1 MKITV
6 LDAATLGADLDLSPL
21 AALGELS
28 VFDSTAASEVAAR
41 LADTDVAVINKI
53 RISAEALA
61 GNTRLKMIGECATG
75 FDNIDL
81 DACRAHGVAVAN
93 VRGYSTHSV
102 AQLTLAMA
110 LSLATN
116 LPAFTRHVAS
126 GAYTAGGV
134 ANCLTPVFH
143 ELAGKTWGIVGYGHI
158 GAQVAAVARAM
169 GCRVLAFA
177 KSPKEGVENV
187 TLEQLCR
194 ESDVISVHL
203 PLSPETRGIVG
214 AREIALMKPTAILI
228 NVARGAVTD
237 EAALAAAITEGR
249 LGGLGVDVYSAEP
262 FGTDHPFY
270 AIRDLENVCLTP
282 HMAWG
287 AFEARSRCLAEVA
300 ENVKAFLRGERRN
313 RVD

>member
-1 MKITV
+1 MRITV

-21 AALGELS
+21 EKLGEL
-28 VFDSTAASEVAAR
+28 VVYQTTEAAEAAAR

-53 RISAEALA
+53 RVNEENLK

-81 DACRAHGVAVAN
+81 GACRAHGIAVAN
-93 VRGYSTHSV
+93 VRGYSTDSV

-116 LPAFTRHVAS
+116 LSAFSRYVAA
-126 GAYTAGGV
+126 GAYSMGGV

-158 GAQVAAVARAM
+158 GAKVGEVARAM
-169 GCRVLAFA
+169 GCRVLAFS
-177 KSPKEGVENV
+177 KTRKDGVEN
-187 TLEQLCR
+187 TDLETLCR
-194 ESDVISVHL
+194 LSDVISVHL
-203 PLSPETRGIVG
+203 PLSPETRGIIG
-214 AREIALMKPTAILI
+214 EKEIGMMKQDTIFI

-237 EAALAAAITEGR
+237 EQALAKAVVEGR
-249 LGGLGVDVYSAEP
+249 LGGLGVDVYSVEP
-262 FGTDHPFY
+262 FPVTHPFY
-270 AIRDLENVCLTP
+270 AVRDHERVCFTP

-287 AFEARSRCLAEVA
+287 AFEARSRCLSEIA
-300 ENVKAFLRGERRN
+300 ENIRAFLNGERRN